1 MYHHLCFHSI
11 ILLLLLN
18 FYCYS
23 TPISYIDQND
33 QDQASSSSVQVDEQ
47 NMSKPNNNDQ
57 LYYYNILCAVY
68 NDCYN
73 KDQRD
78 IILTDIK
85 PKRLTSNLFHGIPKF
100 GKRAF
105 TSAFSGIPKFG

>member
-1 MYHHLCFHSI
+1 MYHHLYFQSI
-11 ILLLLLN
+11 LILILLN
-18 FYCYS
+18 FSCYS
-23 TPISYIDQND
+23 TPISYVDQND
-33 QDQASSSSVQVDEQ
+33 QDQTSSLIHLDEENMIKQ
-47 NMSKPNNNDQ
+47 NKNDQ
-57 LYYYNILCAVY
+57 LYYYNILCALY

-73 KDQRD
+73 KDQQD
-78 IILTDIK
+78 IIYTDVK

>member
-1 MYHHLCFHSI
+1 MYHHLYIHSI
-11 ILLLLLN
+11 IILTILN
-18 FYCYS
+18 ICCYS
-23 TPISYIDQND
+23 TPISYVDQND
-33 QDQASSSSVQVDEQ
+33 QDQTSSSIHIDEHS
-47 NMSKPNNNDQ
+47 MIKPTKEDQ
-57 LYYYNILCAVY
+57 LYYYNILCALY

-73 KDQRD
+73 KDVQD
-78 IILTDIK
+78 IIYNDIK

>member
-1 MYHHLCFHSI
+1 MYHHFCFHSI

-33 QDQASSSSVQVDEQ
+33 QDQISSNSVDEQ
-47 NMSKPNNNDQ
+47 SMIKPNKNDQ
-57 LYYYNILCAVY
+57 LYYYNILCVLY

-73 KDQRD
+73 QKSQED
-78 IILTDIK
+78 IILNDIK